1 MIENNPHVHNGVV
14 DEFEMLHDE
23 VMTVEGLTDEERQLA
38 YVKLVR
44 HDELR
49 VSFSHCP
56 THEKKDFDNV
66 WTTNNLLSINTKSGT
81 NIHKTLL
88 YSKYN
93 M

>member
-1 MIENNPHVHNGVV
+1 MGLLMT
-14 DEFEMLHDE
+14 EFEMLHDE
-23 VMTVEGLTDEERQLA
+23 MLKVEGMIVEERQLI

-56 THEKKDFDNV
+56 AHEKKDFDNV
-66 WTTNNLLSINTKSGT
+66 WTTNNLLSINTKSRT